1 MKPALSQAHSLRIRQ
16 WSPTRRLGAVVYLWG
31 QLVLLGWWATNFPVQ
46 VSADSI
52 TYMHHVTVGPWIANH
67 SVLYDAII
75 GASIQLTGSVW
86 LVTLV
91 QTVVYAA
98 LLALVTTRVHRLGVR
113 ARWAALPALLIVLVP
128 TFGSFVDMLWKDV
141 PFAAANLLLTA
152 TVLQIIARRRTQQ
165 RALTWRTAT
174 ALAAELTAV
183 ALFRNNGFIVVA
195 IVALVLLIFLARD
208 RLKVAAA
215 AVAALAIFEFAGAVV
230 YPAAGIRPVSSGEA
244 YGVFY
249 GDIAY
254 VYSKDPGA
262 FTPAGLA
269 AMKAAAPLSH
279 WAASNDCLYSDP
291 LFRHHFNMTAADA
304 HRHQLA
310 ALWFHL
316 LTHDPVNLLEG
327 HLCRAS
333 VAWRVDPTP
342 QFSVLPRKSRAVAM
356 AHKKHLPEAL
366 VQQLKPAPASWTAYH
381 AATAARSAVAT
392 NPWLQVLFARAAGW
406 TYLAYLAVLI
416 AAFRNKWRMILLA
429 ATPIVANQLTV
440 ILANPAQLYRY
451 TVVQLFLGM
460 LLVPLVAARL
470 ASVRRPHRPTGRQTS
485 RPLGPVPQ
493 SFRGLRD
500 RAPATER

>member
-1 MKPALSQAHSLRIRQ
+1 MKPMLSQGHSLRIRQ
-16 WSPTRRLGAVVYLWG
+16 WTPTRRLATVIYLWT

-46 VSADSI
+46 VSEDSI
-52 TYMHHVTVGPWIANH
+52 TYMHHVTVGPWVANH

-75 GASIQLTGSVW
+75 GASIHLTGSVW

-98 LLALVTTRVHRLGVR
+98 LLALLATRVHRLGVR
-113 ARWAALPALLIVLVP
+113 ARWAALPPVLIVLVP

-141 PFAAANLLLTA
+141 PFTAANLLLTA
-152 TVLQIIARRRTQQ
+152 TVLKVIARRRAQQ
-165 RALTWRTAT
+165 RGLTWRTA
-174 ALAAELTAV
+174 AVLGAELTAV

-195 IVALVLLIFLARD
+195 IVGLVLLVFLARD

-215 AVAALAIFEFAGAVV
+215 TVAAIAIFEFAGAVI
-230 YPAAGIRPVSSGEA
+230 YPAAGIQPVSAGQA

-262 FTPAGLA
+262 FTQSELT
-269 AMKAAAPLSH
+269 AMKTAAPLSH
-279 WAASNDCLYSDP
+279 WAASNDCLFSDP

-304 HRHQLA
+304 HRYQLA
-310 ALWFHL
+310 RLWFHL
-316 LTHDPVNLLEG
+316 LAHDPVDLIGG

-342 QFSVLPRKSRAVAM
+342 QFSVLPRKSQAVAM
-356 AHKKHLPEAL
+356 GTQRHLPDAL
-366 VQQLKPAPASWTAYH
+366 VQQLTPAPISWKAYH
-381 AATAARSAVAT
+381 VATAARGAVAS
-392 NPWLQVLFARAAGW
+392 NPLLQVLFARAAGW
-406 TYLAYLAVLI
+406 TYLAYLAILI

-429 ATPIVANQLTV
+429 ATPILANQLT
-440 ILANPAQLYRY
+440 IMLANPAQLYRY

-460 LLVPLVAARL
+460 LLVPLVAARWPS
-470 ASVRRPHRPTGRQTS
+470 ARRPHESAARETS
-485 RPLGPVPQ
+485 RPLGPVPR
-493 SFRGLRD
+493 SLRGLRD
-500 RAPATER
+500 RAPAAER